1 MNKARLLKSTL
12 CIASA
17 ITVMIAAKS
26 APVAEASNVL
36 RDAQTTSISFDM
48 DDTNYNSLAGI
59 SLSLDK
65 YYTVATEET
74 SNILEE
80 ELHIASSKSV
90 DVAQDENAVE
100 VAEEEKK
107 EQIKESEYAN
117 TGISIASKYVNIR
130 KEANTESEVV
140 GKLYKGSAATITET
154 KGEWVKIKSG
164 KVVGYI
170 NAEYLAIGFSAEE
183 LVDKYATRLATVTGT
198 STLRLREEKSKE
210 SRTLTLIPEGETYQV
225 LSYDKEWVEISID
238 DDITGFVS
246 ADFVK
251 MEVEFEHAISTE
263 EELEQI
269 AREEAAKKAVEEAEK
284 KAAEKKAAEEAKKKA
299 EAAKKKQEQANAKK
313 ESNSNKNSS
322 TNSNKDTSNNSS
334 KKPSSNNTDSS
345 KDSDSEDESTSTS
358 GTARDVVEFA
368 LKFVGNRYVYGGQSL
383 TNGTDCSG
391 FTMQVYKHFGYSLPR
406 SSSAQ
411 ASSAGTKVSLSNL
424 KVGDLIFYAKRGRVN
439 HVAIYIG
446 NGKVVHA
453 SNPSDGIKISKYN
466 YRTPYMARRVI
477 K

>member
-36 RDAQTTSISFDM
+36 RDVETTSISFDM

-74 SNILEE
+74 SDILEE

-90 DVAQDENAVE
+90 DVTQDENAVE

-130 KEANTESEVV
+130 KEANTESDVV

-183 LVDKYATRLATVTGT
+183 LVDKYGTRLATVTGT
-198 STLRLREEKSKE
+198 STLRLREEKSTD

-225 LSYDKEWVEISID
+225 LSYDEEWVEISID

-251 MEVEFEHAISTE
+251 MEVEFEHAISIE
-263 EELEQI
+263 EEQEEL
-269 AREEAAKKAVEEAEK
+269 AREEAAKKAAEEAEK
-284 KAAEKKAAEEAKKKA
+284 KAAEEAAKKAAEEAKKK
-299 EAAKKKQEQANAKK
+299 QEEANAKK
-313 ESNSNKNSS
+313 ESSSNKNSSSNSNKNSN
-322 TNSNKDTSNNSS
+322 TNSNKNTSNNT
-334 KKPSSNNTDSS
+334 SSNNTNSS
-345 KDSDSEDESTSTS
+345 KDSESKDESTSTS
-358 GTARDVVEFA
+358 GSAKEVVEFA

-383 TNGTDCSG
+383 TSGTDCSG

-424 KVGDLIFYAKRGRVN
+424 KAGDLIFYAKSGRVN

-453 SNPSDGIKISKYN
+453 SNPRDGIKISKYN

-477 K
+477 N